1 MNLNQL
7 AIFHAVA
14 KSGNLTRASET
25 LCISQPAV
33 SKQLHTLEK
42 SLGTALFHR
51 LSKGV
56 QLTESGLLLLEYSTR
71 IFALETEA
79 EQALSELRE
88 LQRGKLVIG
97 ASTTIGIYLLP
108 QVMGEFQKLHPRVE
122 LQLEIGNTAQIQQEL
137 IANKIDLALT
147 EGILEGA
154 QWQSEACLRDEII
167 AVVAPSHALAKR
179 STPAISRL
187 QNQQI
192 LLREIGSGTRKV
204 VEAAFQGKAI
214 PLESA
219 MSLGN
224 TEAIKRAVISG
235 MGIAFVSRLAV
246 ADELKSGELVTV
258 KFADWKIEREF
269 YRLRL
274 KGNYESRAAREFMH
288 LLKQVSAPHAL
299 TIAAYNSEYSR
310 AEASH
315 EKSH

>member
-14 KSGNLTRASET
+14 KSGNLTRAADV

-33 SKQLHTLEK
+33 SKQLLSLEK

-56 QLTESGLLLLEYSTR
+56 QLTESGQLLKEYSAR

-79 EQALSELRE
+79 EQALSELRA
-88 LQRGKLVIG
+88 LQRGCLVIG

-108 QVMGEFQKLHPRVE
+108 EVMGAFQKLHPRIE

-137 IANKIDLALT
+137 LANKIDLALT

-154 QWQSEACLRDEII
+154 QWQADAFLKDEII
-167 AVVAPSHALAKR
+167 AVAGKNHALAGR
-179 STPAISRL
+179 STLTSSQL
-187 QNQQI
+187 QNERI
-192 LLREIGSGTRKV
+192 LLREVGSGTRHV
-204 VEAAFQGKAI
+204 VESAFREQAI

-224 TEAIKRAVISG
+224 TEAIKRAVIG
-235 MGIAFVSRLAV
+235 GVGIAFVSRLAA
-246 ADELKSGELVTV
+246 ADELKTGELVEIQI
-258 KFADWKIEREF
+258 KHWKIERYF

-274 KGNYESRAAREFMH
+274 KGNYESRATREFMR
-288 LLKQVSAPHAL
+288 LLRQSCAAP
-299 TIAAYNSEYSR
+299 
-310 AEASH
+310 
-315 EKSH
+315 